1 MLRDVQPFL
10 GGFCS
15 LGYIRH
21 RRSIAS
27 DKLTITYEYLVENL
41 EES

>member
-1 MLRDVQPFL
+1 MSRDVQPFL
-10 GGFCS
+10 GDS
-15 LGYIRH
+15 ALWATSD